1 MYYNWKSMF
10 SILILAVSILTANTA
25 FSAESQQP
33 VSWRDCQKTA
43 LAGNP
48 SLSASARA
56 LEASRR
62 KYLASYNSFLPKLSV
77 SNSFGRS
84 GNANSA
90 DTSWSAGVSVRET
103 LFSLKSAADIRHSKA
118 SFEKAQADYELTSA
132 SIRYYLLSAFIKLL
146 FAQENIKVTE
156 RIFELRER
164 NSRMVSLRYDGGT
177 ESKGNM
183 MRAQALTYKAK
194 AALSE
199 SKRLLLS
206 SQRELARRLGM
217 DEFRVLTVTGT
228 LKVPASPEN
237 AAPEV
242 LAEKSP
248 ELLLARI
255 SVKQAREQLAS
266 IRGDIFPTLSASQSL
281 NWRGETQFPSDR
293 SWSMGVT
300 LSLPLF
306 SNGLTHLYN
315 NTKSSR
321 QSLLKAEQNLRAER
335 LTAVAE
341 VEEAVLTLET
351 ANDDVL
357 VSGWLLEASRQR
369 YKEAMVRYM
378 AGRMVIQNW
387 ETIEQELVN
396 SDRGYLQSLKIVNI
410 AKAAL
415 DKLLGIQLGD

>member
-1 MYYNWKSMF
+1 MF
-10 SILILAVSILTANTA
+10 SILILAASILTANTA
-25 FSAESQQP
+25 FSAETP
-33 VSWRDCQKTA
+33 KAVSWKDCQKMA
-43 LAGNP
+43 LLGNP

-77 SNSFGRS
+77 SNSFNRS
-84 GNANSA
+84 GNAYSA
-90 DTSWSAGVSVRET
+90 NTSWSARVSASET
-103 LFSLKSAADIRHSKA
+103 LFSLKSANSIRQSRT
-118 SFEKAQADYELTSA
+118 SFERAKADHRLTSA
-132 SIRYYLLSAFIKLL
+132 AVRYDLLSAFIKLL

-156 RIFELRER
+156 RIFKLRES

-183 MRAQALTYKAK
+183 MRARALTYKAR
-194 AALSE
+194 AALSQ

-217 DEFRVLTVTGT
+217 DEFRVLTVTGI

-237 AAPEV
+237 AAAEV

-248 ELLLARI
+248 KLLLARI
-255 SVKQAREQLAS
+255 SVKQSREQLAS
-266 IRGDIFPTLSASQSL
+266 IRADIFPTLSASQSL

-300 LSLPLF
+300 LSLPIF
-306 SNGLTHLYN
+306 SNGPTHLYN
-315 NTKSSR
+315 NTKSYR
-321 QSLLKAEQNLRAER
+321 QTLLKAEQNLRAER
-335 LTAVAE
+335 LTAVAA
-341 VEEAVLTLET
+341 VEEAVLALET

-357 VSGWLLEASRQR
+357 VSDRLLEAGRQR

-378 AGRMVIQNW
+378 AGRMNIQNW

-396 SDRGYLQSLKIVNI
+396 SERGYLQSLKIVNI
-410 AKAAL
+410 ANAAL
-415 DKLLGIQLGD
+415 DKLLGIQLGENQ